1 LSQQPSSSKFSQSPN
16 SLPLT
21 ESLPQ
26 KSCLRS
32 APFLMKD
39 YV

>member
-26 KSCLRS
+26 
-32 APFLMKD
+32 
-39 YV
+39 